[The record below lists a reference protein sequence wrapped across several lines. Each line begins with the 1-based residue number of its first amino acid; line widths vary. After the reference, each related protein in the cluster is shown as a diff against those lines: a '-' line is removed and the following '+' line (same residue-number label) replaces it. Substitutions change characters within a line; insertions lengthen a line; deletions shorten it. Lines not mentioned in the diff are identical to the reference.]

1 MHGQGRRLSHCD
13 ASLDFEI
20 VIEIKAKK
28 QLQSNPVRTTCP
40 VSFHRGTG
48 HPLSVTKR
56 NADGDG
62 LKRRCI
68 MTGTR
73 VFVLL
78 LLLTCGAVISFP
90 SLAAETT
97 QQAILYQ
104 SDFSQNPGWTTN
116 SPTRYYWDPSLEMYH
131 FKAEGGTNG
140 YAFIPVKY
148 NGQSF
153 TLDYD
158 VIILTSQKDSAFRFG
173 VISSEMDFTRGTN
186 VLSSFENGKYGRLI
200 TLRVIDQNNQ
210 LRETT
215 SYYAS
220 YCGDLPDCRTVEFE
234 NNVTY
239 HVTVRYNKDL
249 GNADIKVTEKE
260 TGNLLWGYFVT
271 IGKEL
276 FFMDRLAVTTRGDYS
291 FGPFSEGYID
301 NVELVTYVPVEETP
315 ATPEPTQ
322 VPTDVTTTPSTN
334 PTTAEQ
340 TPAPTPTTPLGI
352 SHVVV
357 ALAITCL
364 LSGSRVWRKG

>member
-1 MHGQGRRLSHCD
+1 
-13 ASLDFEI
+13 
-20 VIEIKAKK
+20 
-28 QLQSNPVRTTCP
+28 
-40 VSFHRGTG
+40 
-48 HPLSVTKR
+48 
-56 NADGDG
+56 
-62 LKRRCI
+62 
-68 MTGTR
+68 MTGIR
-73 VFVLL
+73 IFVLL
-78 LLLTCGAVISFP
+78 LLLTCGVGFTLP

-140 YAFIPVKY
+140 YAFVPVKY

-173 VISSEMDFTRGTN
+173 MISSEMDFTRGTN
-186 VLSSFENGKYGRLI
+186 VLSSFENGKYGRLL
-200 TLRVIDQNNQ
+200 TFRVIDQNNQ

-220 YCGDLPDCRTVEFE
+220 YCGNLPGCQTVEFE

-239 HVTVRYNKDL
+239 HVTVRYNKEL

-260 TGNLLWGYFVT
+260 TGDLLWGYYVSV
-271 IGKEL
+271 GKDL
-276 FFMDRLAVTTRGDYS
+276 FFMDRLAITTRGDYS

-301 NVELVTYVPVEETP
+301 NVELVTYVPVE
-315 ATPEPTQ
+315 ATPTTAVPTQ
-322 VPTDVTTTPSTN
+322 VPSGVTDTPTTV
-334 PTTAEQ
+334 PTTAKP

-352 SHVVV
+352 SHALV
-357 ALAITCL
+357 ALAIAGL
-364 LSGSRVWRKG
+364 LSGNRIRRED

>member
-1 MHGQGRRLSHCD
+1 
-13 ASLDFEI
+13 
-20 VIEIKAKK
+20 
-28 QLQSNPVRTTCP
+28 
-40 VSFHRGTG
+40 
-48 HPLSVTKR
+48 
-56 NADGDG
+56 
-62 LKRRCI
+62 
-68 MTGTR
+68 MTGIR
-73 VFVLL
+73 IFVLL
-78 LLLTCGAVISFP
+78 LLLTCGVGFTLP

-140 YAFIPVKY
+140 YAFVPVKY

-173 VISSEMDFTRGTN
+173 MISSEMDFTRGTN
-186 VLSSFENGKYGRLI
+186 VLSSFENGKYGRLL
-200 TLRVIDQNNQ
+200 TFRVIDQNNQ

-220 YCGDLPDCRTVEFE
+220 YCGNLPGCQTVEFE

-239 HVTVRYNKDL
+239 HVTVRYNKEL

-260 TGNLLWGYFVT
+260 TGDLLWGYYVSV
-271 IGKEL
+271 GKDL
-276 FFMDRLAVTTRGDYS
+276 FFMDRLAITTRGDYS

-301 NVELVTYVPVEETP
+301 NVELVTYVPVE
-315 ATPEPTQ
+315 ATPTTAVPTQ
-322 VPTDVTTTPSTN
+322 VPSGVTDTPTTV
-334 PTTAEQ
+334 PTTAKP
-340 TPAPTPTTPLGI
+340 TPAPTPTTPLRI
-352 SHVVV
+352 SYALV
-357 ALAITCL
+357 ALAIAGL
-364 LSGSRVWRKG
+364 LSGNRIRRKD

>member
-1 MHGQGRRLSHCD
+1 
-13 ASLDFEI
+13 
-20 VIEIKAKK
+20 
-28 QLQSNPVRTTCP
+28 
-40 VSFHRGTG
+40 
-48 HPLSVTKR
+48 
-56 NADGDG
+56 
-62 LKRRCI
+62 
-68 MTGTR
+68 MTGIR
-73 VFVLL
+73 IFVLL
-78 LLLTCGAVISFP
+78 LLLTCGVGFTLP

-140 YAFIPVKY
+140 YAFVPVKY

-173 VISSEMDFTRGTN
+173 MISSEMDFTRGTN
-186 VLSSFENGKYGRLI
+186 VLSSFENGKYGRLL
-200 TLRVIDQNNQ
+200 TFRVIDQNNQ

-220 YCGDLPDCRTVEFE
+220 YCGNLPGCQTVEFE

-239 HVTVRYNKDL
+239 HVTVRYNKEL

-260 TGNLLWGYFVT
+260 TGDLLWGYYVSV
-271 IGKEL
+271 GKDL
-276 FFMDRLAVTTRGDYS
+276 FFMDRLAITTRGDYS

-301 NVELVTYVPVEETP
+301 NVELVTYVPVE
-315 ATPEPTQ
+315 ATPTTAVPTQ
-322 VPTDVTTTPSTN
+322 VPSGVTDTPTTV
-334 PTTAEQ
+334 PTTAKP
-340 TPAPTPTTPLGI
+340 TPAPTPTTPLRI
-352 SHVVV
+352 SYALV
-357 ALAITCL
+357 ALAIAGL
-364 LSGSRVWRKG
+364 LSGNRIRRED